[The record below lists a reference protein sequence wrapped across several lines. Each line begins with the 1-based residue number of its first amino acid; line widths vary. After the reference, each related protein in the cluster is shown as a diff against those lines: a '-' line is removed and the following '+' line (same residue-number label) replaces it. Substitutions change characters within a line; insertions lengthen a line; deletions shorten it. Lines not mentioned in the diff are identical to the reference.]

1 MSNEAGQ
8 NCTIEENSGP
18 SSEALSFPN
27 HYCLTLLR
35 AFPGDTVVKNLP
47 INAGDARDSGSIPE
61 SEDPPEEE
69 RATPSSVLAWRI
81 PWIAKD
87 SISNEKDKQ
96 QQDC

>member
-8 NCTIEENSGP
+8 NCTIEENSGS

-47 INAGDARDSGSIPE
+47 ANVGDERDSGSIPE
-61 SEDPPEEE
+61 SEDPLEEE
-69 RATPSSVLAWRI
+69 RATHSSVLAWR
-81 PWIAKD
+81 PPQIAKD
-87 SISNEKDKQ
+87 SNSTEKNKQ
-96 QQDC
+96 QHD

>member
-8 NCTIEENSGP
+8 NCTIEENSGS

-47 INAGDARDSGSIPE
+47 ANAGDERDSGSIPE
-61 SEDPPEEE
+61 SEDPLEEE
-69 RATPSSVLAWRI
+69 RATHSSVLAWRT
-81 PWIAKD
+81 PQIAKD
-87 SISNEKDKQ
+87 STSAEKNKQ
-96 QQDC
+96 QHD